1 MKNKILITGS
11 SGFIGFHVASF
22 FLKKNYTV
30 YGIDNHNDYY
40 DIKLKI
46 KRCNILKKSKQFFFI
61 KKDIQDKKLSTLLGK
76 IKPDVII
83 HLAAQAGVRYSY
95 KNPFKYIDYNI
106 TGFLNLLEAMQK
118 NKLRNLIYASSS
130 SIYGN
135 VKKYPINENFK
146 FKRIRNC
153 YERQRN
159 FLD

>member
-106 TGFLNLLEAMQK
+106 TGFLNLQYLQEYVMT
-118 NKLRNLIYASSS
+118 
-130 SIYGN
+130 
-135 VKKYPINENFK
+135 
-146 FKRIRNC
+146 
-153 YERQRN
+153 
-159 FLD
+159 